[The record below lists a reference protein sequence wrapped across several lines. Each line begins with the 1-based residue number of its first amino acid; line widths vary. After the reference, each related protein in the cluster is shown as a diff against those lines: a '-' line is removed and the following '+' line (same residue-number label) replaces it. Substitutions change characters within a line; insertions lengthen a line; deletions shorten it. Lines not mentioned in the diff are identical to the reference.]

1 MTGSKAPLLKE
12 GSSEQ
17 ALVSEYT
24 GAAILVDSAK
34 AILGANAKGQGLE
47 ALLKRGLVPEISAL
61 MDQSLESAKI
71 TSGTVMLSGTK
82 GDVIL
87 DVTVIPRTP
96 GDGLIVLT
104 NDQTMERNLRSALVE
119 SRQRFKDLVEISSD
133 FAWEIGA
140 DGTFVFVSP
149 RGALGYPADDLVGH
163 RPEKFVINAEDYTPL
178 PFLSKSGIEDME
190 LWMRQADGT
199 IACVVI
205 SSLPLITTDGTWQ
218 GARGICR
225 NVTEDREREAALT
238 RSRHREQL
246 LGYIVG
252 TIRDEL
258 DPRNM
263 LTAASAATARGLSA
277 AGCSIFRRN
286 ESGEFI
292 IAAEYGDVGDKNEN
306 ASVIERIGDEGEVLE
321 TKIGAWQVLATSTH
335 YRHSANGLI
344 CIWKPADQGNW
355 ADDMHI
361 LIVDVA
367 SQLGIANEQI
377 TNHEHIVNL
386 SRTDAMTGLL
396 NRRAFFEEEIP
407 RRLARLARNKHSACL
422 FYVDMDNFKKVN
434 DVHGHQRGDDAIY
447 FLRDMLLEHSRAGD
461 VLARLGGDEF
471 AMWLD
476 GINADVA
483 EVRAKDLIEA
493 SKTLQ
498 KFSGDDNHPLGL
510 SIGVALYDPA
520 TNEHIDQLVAR
531 ADDAMYEIKNKGKGG
546 YIMAKPFMECDD
558 PSKGKMQVGAK
569 KL

>member
-1 MTGSKAPLLKE
+1 MTGSEAPQLTE
-12 GSSEQ
+12 EPPEQ
-17 ALVSEYT
+17 ALVSDYA

-34 AILGANAKGQGLE
+34 AIIGANAKGQGLE
-47 ALLKRGLVPEISAL
+47 ALLKRGLAPEISAL
-61 MDQSLESAKI
+61 MDQALDTARI
-71 TSGTVMLSGTK
+71 TSGTVILSGTK

-96 GDGLIVLT
+96 EDGLIVLT

-149 RGALGYPADDLVGH
+149 RGALGYPADELVGH
-163 RPEKFVINAEDYTPL
+163 RPEDFVINAEDYTPL
-178 PFLSKSGIEDME
+178 PFLSKTGIEDME

-199 IACVVI
+199 AACVVI
-205 SSLPLITTDGTWQ
+205 SSLPLTTTDSTWQ
-218 GARGICR
+218 GTRGICR

-258 DPRNM
+258 DPSNM

-277 AGCSIFRRN
+277 AGCSIFRQN
-286 ESGEFI
+286 EAGEFI
-292 IAAEYGDVGDKNEN
+292 VAAEYGDVGDKNEN
-306 ASVIERIGDEGEVLE
+306 NSVIEQLGNEGEVIE
-321 TKIGAWQVLATSTH
+321 TEIGAWQVLATATH
-335 YRHSANGLI
+335 YRHSPNGLI
-344 CIWKPADQGNW
+344 CIWKPADQGTW

-377 TNHEHIVNL
+377 TNHEHILNL

-407 RRLARLARNKHSACL
+407 RRLARLAHNENLACL

-434 DVHGHQRGDDAIY
+434 DIHGHQRGDEAIY
-447 FLRDMLLEHSRAGD
+447 FLRDMLLEHSRPGD
-461 VLARLGGDEF
+461 VIARLGGDEF

-483 EVRAKDLIEA
+483 EERAKDLIDA
-493 SKTLQ
+493 SKSLH
-498 KFSGDDNHPLGL
+498 KFSGDDEHPLGL
-510 SIGVALYDPA
+510 SVGVALYDPA

-531 ADDAMYEIKNKGKGG
+531 ADNAMYEIKNKGKGG
-546 YIMAKPFMECDD
+546 YIMAGPLIESDD
-558 PSKGKMQVGAK
+558 LSRKKLQVGAK
-569 KL
+569 TP